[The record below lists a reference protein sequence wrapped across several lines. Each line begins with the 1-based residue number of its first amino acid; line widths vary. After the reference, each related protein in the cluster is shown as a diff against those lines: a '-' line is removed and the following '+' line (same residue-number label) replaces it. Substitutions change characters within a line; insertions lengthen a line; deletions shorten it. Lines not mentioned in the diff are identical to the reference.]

1 MLNRVNKLNGIYDGK
16 QTYPTIFAQP
26 MGNRF
31 VVNITSDFDSS
42 DTYDEIVAL
51 LSTATDADEIVWNI
65 SSYGGFVNSLQM
77 ILGWKAMCPAHQ
89 THVLHSNADS
99 CASVFF
105 LSDADQYIVGD
116 GATMFLHEIQAGVSG
131 TTSNMIRHMEHLKET
146 NETFIKRSYSGFVSE
161 EEMDQILMGVEV
173 FLTAEQIR
181 DRLTSRQEKRMEEA
195 QEDSIAQLKEFE
207 ETEFDYSE
215 LPLEYLEEE
224 LQMYNEDIKKLRKAI
239 ADKKKEIEVVPPVKK
254 AVVKKKPVTTKEVK

>member
-1 MLNRVNKLNGIYDGK
+1 MLNRVNKVNGIYDGK

-26 MGNRF
+26 LGNRF

-51 LSTATDADEIVWNI
+51 LSTATEVDEIIWNV

-77 ILGWKAMCPAHQ
+77 LLGWKAMCPAHQ

-146 NETFIKRSYSGFVSE
+146 NESFIKKSYQDFVSE
-161 EEMDQILMGVEV
+161 EEMNQILTGVELFFTADQIRERLQQR
-173 FLTAEQIR
+173 EQK
-181 DRLTSRQEKRMEEA
+181 RQEEA
-195 QEDSIAQLKEFE
+195 QEQHSNFLKEIE
-207 ETEFDYSE
+207 DQEIDYSE
-215 LPLEYLEEE
+215 LSVEELEEE
-224 LQMYNEDIKKLRKAI
+224 IKMYTEDMKKLRKTL
-239 ADKKKEIEVVPPVKK
+239 ADKKKAASDKQK
-254 AVVKKKPVTTKEVK
+254 DTK

>member
-1 MLNRVNKLNGIYDGK
+1 MLNQVNKLNGIHDGK

-26 MGNRF
+26 TGNRF
-31 VVNITSDFDSS
+31 VINITSDFDSS

-51 LSTATDADEIVWNI
+51 LSSATESDEILWNI

-77 ILGWKAMCPAHQ
+77 LLGWKTMCPAHQ

-146 NETFIKRSYSGFVSE
+146 NENFIKRSYSGFVSE

-181 DRLTSRQEKRMEEA
+181 DRLTSRQQKRTEES
-195 QEDSIAQLKEFE
+195 QEQATEFLKELE
-207 ETEFDYSE
+207 ETEFNYSE
-215 LPLEYLEEE
+215 LTLSELLEEKR
-224 LQMYNEDIKKLRKAI
+224 LYQEDLKKLNKAI
-239 ADKKKEIEVVPPVKK
+239 SSKTKEEDVSVSEVKK
-254 AVVKKKPVTTKEVK
+254 VTTNQKGLK

>member
-1 MLNRVNKLNGIYDGK
+1 MMNRINKVNGIYDDK

-26 MGNRF
+26 LGNRF
-31 VVNITSDFDSS
+31 IINITSDFDSS

-51 LSTATDADEIVWNI
+51 LSNATEADEIVWNI
-65 SSYGGFVNSLQM
+65 SSYGGFVNSLSM
-77 ILGWKAMCPAHQ
+77 ILGWKVMCPAHQ

-146 NETFIKRSYSGFVSE
+146 NESFIKKSYQDFVSE
-161 EEMDQILMGVEV
+161 EEMNQILIGVELFFTADQIRERLQQR
-173 FLTAEQIR
+173 EQK
-181 DRLTSRQEKRMEEA
+181 RQEEA
-195 QEDSIAQLKEFE
+195 QDDIVKQLKELE
-207 ETEFDYSE
+207 DAHFDYSTLSAE
-215 LPLEYLEEE
+215 ELEEE
-224 LQMYNEDIKKLRKAI
+224 IKMYTEDMKKLRKAL
-239 ADKKKEIEVVPPVKK
+239 ADKKKVISDKQKQKDVK
-254 AVVKKKPVTTKEVK
+254 

>member
-26 MGNRF
+26 LGNRF

-51 LSTATDADEIVWNI
+51 LSTATEADEIVWNV

-146 NETFIKRSYSGFVSE
+146 NESFIKKSYRGFVSE
-161 EEMDQILMGVEV
+161 EEMNQILTGVEL
-173 FLTAEQIR
+173 FLTADSIRERLAEREQK
-181 DRLTSRQEKRMEEA
+181 RQEEA
-195 QEDSIAQLKEFE
+195 QDQALQQLKEFE
-207 ETEFDYSE
+207 EATFDYSE
-215 LPLEYLEEE
+215 LSLEQLEEE
-224 LQMYNEDIKKLRKAI
+224 LKMYTEDMKEIRKAI
-239 ADKKKEIEVVPPVKK
+239 ADKKKDVVETKEKQP
-254 AVVKKKPVTTKEVK
+254 VVKKTTTTKKVNK

>member
-1 MLNRVNKLNGIYDGK
+1 MLNQVNKLNGIHDGK
-16 QTYPTIFAQP
+16 QTYPTIFAQAL
-26 MGNRF
+26 GNRF
-31 VVNITSDFDSS
+31 VINITSDFDSS
-42 DTYDEIVAL
+42 DTYDEVVAL
-51 LSTATDADEIVWNI
+51 LSNATEADEIVWNI
-65 SSYGGFVNSLQM
+65 SSYGGFVNSLSM

-146 NETFIKRSYSGFVSE
+146 NETFIKQSYSGFVSE

-173 FLTAEQIR
+173 FLTSEQIR
-181 DRLTSRQEKRMEEA
+181 ERLTARQEKRSKETQEQALQHIKELEEA
-195 QEDSIAQLKEFE
+195 
-207 ETEFDYSE
+207 EFDYSE
-215 LPLEYLEEE
+215 LSEEQLDE
-224 LQMYNEDIKKLRKAI
+224 EIKLYTEDLKKLRKAKV
-239 ADKKKEIEVVPPVKK
+239 DKQKE
-254 AVVKKKPVTTKEVK
+254 ALVTTKPKSLKKSVSKTISVK

>member
-1 MLNRVNKLNGIYDGK
+1 MIKEKFMLNRVNKVNGIYDGK

-26 MGNRF
+26 LGNRF

-51 LSTATDADEIVWNI
+51 LSTATEVDEIVWNV

-77 ILGWKAMCPAHQ
+77 LLGWKAMCPAHQ

-146 NETFIKRSYSGFVSE
+146 NESFIKKSYQDFVSE
-161 EEMDQILMGVEV
+161 EEMNQILTGVEL
-173 FLTAEQIR
+173 FFTANQIR
-181 DRLTSRQEKRMEEA
+181 ERLQQREQKRQEEA
-195 QEDSIAQLKEFE
+195 QEQHSNFLKELE
-207 ETEFDYSE
+207 EQEIDYSE
-215 LPLEYLEEE
+215 LSVEE
-224 LQMYNEDIKKLRKAI
+224 LGEEIKMYTEDTKKIRKAL
-239 ADKKKEIEVVPPVKK
+239 ADKKK
-254 AVVKKKPVTTKEVK
+254 TTK

>member
-1 MLNRVNKLNGIYDGK
+1 MLNRVNKVNGIYDGK

-26 MGNRF
+26 LGNRF

-51 LSTATDADEIVWNI
+51 LSTATEIDEIVWNV

-77 ILGWKAMCPAHQ
+77 LLGWKAMCPAHQ

-146 NETFIKRSYSGFVSE
+146 NESFIKKSYQDFVSE
-161 EEMDQILMGVEV
+161 EEMNQILTGVELFFTADQIRERLQQR
-173 FLTAEQIR
+173 EQK
-181 DRLTSRQEKRMEEA
+181 RQEEA
-195 QEDSIAQLKEFE
+195 QEQHSNFLKEIEDQEYDF
-207 ETEFDYSE
+207 SE
-215 LPLEYLEEE
+215 LSIDELEEE
-224 LQMYNEDIKKLRKAI
+224 LQMYTEDMKKIRKAL
-239 ADKKKEIEVVPPVKK
+239 ADKKKN
-254 AVVKKKPVTTKEVK
+254 TK

>member
-1 MLNRVNKLNGIYDGK
+1 MNRVNKVNGIYDGK

-26 MGNRF
+26 LGNRF
-31 VVNITSDFDSS
+31 VINITSDFDSS
-42 DTYDEIVAL
+42 DTYDEVVAL
-51 LSTATDADEIVWNI
+51 LSTATESDEIVWNV

-77 ILGWKAMCPAHQ
+77 LLGWKAMCPANQ

-146 NETFIKRSYSGFVSE
+146 NESFIKKSYQDFVSE
-161 EEMDQILMGVEV
+161 EEMNQILTGVEL
-173 FLTAEQIR
+173 FFTAENIR
-181 DRLTSRQEKRMEEA
+181 ERLQQREQKRQVEAHEEA
-195 QEDSIAQLKEFE
+195 VKQMKEIE
-207 ETEFDYSE
+207 EAEFDYSE
-215 LPLEYLEEE
+215 LSAEE
-224 LQMYNEDIKKLRKAI
+224 LEAEIKMYTEDMKKIRKAL
-239 ADKKKEIEVVPPVKK
+239 ADKKKALSEDQKQKDIK
-254 AVVKKKPVTTKEVK
+254 